1 MKKVFTLHGWSF
13 DGSIWSISPF
23 RDAVH
28 LTLPGHGDSPF
39 ESTDIFCLSR
49 EIGEFIPE
57 GSTLVGWSLGASV
70 AVMTAV
76 SYPEKVEKLIL
87 YAPTSAF
94 SGVSQPEVV
103 VKRFLRK
110 LKRDFMETVYYF
122 RSLCSSRDWFIPT
135 LREEKARELLESFAW
150 LNLAPY
156 LPKVTVPVVVFAGEE
171 DTVTGLEGAFSLW
184 SETKNCTL
192 NVVPGRDHLTILEVI
207 PIPI

>member
-23 RDAVH
+23 RDGIH

-49 EIGEFIPE
+49 EVGEFIPE

-70 AVMTAV
+70 AALTAV

-135 LREEKARELLESFAW
+135 LHEEKAEKLLESFAW
-150 LNLAPY
+150 FNLAPY
-156 LPKVTVPVVVFAGEE
+156 LRKITVPVVVLVGEE
-171 DTVTGLEGAFSLW
+171 DAVTGLEGAFEFW
-184 SETKNCTL
+184 KITRNCIL
-192 NVVPGRDHLTILEVI
+192 KIIPKADHLTVLKYI
-207 PIPI
+207 

>member
-23 RDAVH
+23 KDAVH
-28 LTLPGHGDSPF
+28 LTFPGHGDSPF

-49 EIGEFIPE
+49 EVGEFIPE

-70 AVMTAV
+70 AALTVV

-94 SGVSQPEVV
+94 SEVSQPKVV

-110 LKRDFMETVYYF
+110 LEKNFMKTVYYF

-135 LREEKARELLESFAW
+135 LHEEKAKKLLESFVW
-150 LNLAPY
+150 LDLAPH
-156 LPKVTVPVVVFAGEE
+156 LRKIKVPVFVFAGEE
-171 DTVTGLEGAFSLW
+171 DSVTGLKGAFSLW
-184 SETKNCTL
+184 SGLRNCTL
-192 NVVPGRDHLTILEVI
+192 NVVPGRDHLTILEI
-207 PIPI
+207 K

>member
-23 RDAVH
+23 KEAIH

-39 ESTDIFCLSR
+39 ESTDILCLSR
-49 EIGEFIPE
+49 EVGKFIPE
-57 GSTLVGWSLGASV
+57 SSTFVGWSLGASV
-70 AVMTAV
+70 AVMTAIF
-76 SYPEKVEKLIL
+76 YPEKVEKLIL

-122 RSLCSSRDWFIPT
+122 RGLCSSRDWLIPP
-135 LREEKARELLESFAW
+135 LHEEKARKLLESFAW
-150 LNLAPY
+150 FDLAPH
-156 LPKVTVPVVVFAGEE
+156 LRKITVPVIVLAGEE
-171 DTVTGLEGAFSLW
+171 DSVTGLEGAFSLW
-184 SETKNCTL
+184 SELRNCTL
-192 NVVPGRDHLTILEVI
+192 NVVPERDHLTILEM
-207 PIPI
+207 